1 MTQPKTLLTA
11 DEFFRLYSHK
21 DGRYEL
27 VDGEVVEM
35 DPVNEQHGDTAFNIS
50 GAFFVYSRQRGIG
63 RGAWKPVTE
72 CASIRTSFVAWMF
85 LSICAPAMLERIR
98 ALDSLPERLI

>member
-1 MTQPKTLLTA
+1 MPQPKTLLTA

-27 VDGEVVEM
+27 VDGKVVEM
-35 DPVNEQHGDTAFNIS
+35 ASVNEQHGDTAFNIS

-63 RGAWKPVTE
+63 RGGGKPVTV
-72 CASIRTSFVAWMF
+72 CASIQTSFTARMF
-85 LSICAPAMLERIR
+85 LSICVPAMLERVR
-98 ALDSLPERLI
+98 ALNSLPERLI

>member
-35 DPVNEQHGDTAFNIS
+35 ASVNEQHGEPLSTSAEHFLSILVS
-50 GAFFVYSRQRGIG
+50 AGSAG
-63 RGAWKPVTE
+63 GAWKPVTE
-72 CASIRTSFVAWMF
+72 CASIRTSFAARMF
-85 LSICAPAMLERIR
+85 LSTCVPAMLERVR